1 MSWRCSGCEP
11 ALSAALVSRA
21 VRPRRW
27 ACRWLRVAMSSNCV
41 TTPASSSPVASAR
54 SRRIWSSGTPPSGW
68 ALRGAYPRGL
78 GADDR
83 RLLPDLAASGQ
94 TAPTIRLRRLSL
106 AHIARGPGRPP
117 AGVTGEQLVAWFGRQ
132 THWRPATRRNYRGA
146 ARGFFAWAYR
156 PTASPTV
163 SATICPPCVTAR
175 RCHGRSPTPCGVTR
189 WPQSI

>member
-1 MSWRCSGCEP
+1 
-11 ALSAALVSRA
+11 
-21 VRPRRW
+21 
-27 ACRWLRVAMSSNCV
+27 MSSNCV

-146 ARGFFAWAYR
+146 ARGFFAWAYKADRVRDCLGDHLPSVRDGPPLPR
-156 PTASPTV
+156 PVPDTV
-163 SATICPPCVTAR
+163 WRDALAAKHLILLD
-175 RCHGRSPTPCGVTR
+175 TPG
-189 WPQSI
+189 